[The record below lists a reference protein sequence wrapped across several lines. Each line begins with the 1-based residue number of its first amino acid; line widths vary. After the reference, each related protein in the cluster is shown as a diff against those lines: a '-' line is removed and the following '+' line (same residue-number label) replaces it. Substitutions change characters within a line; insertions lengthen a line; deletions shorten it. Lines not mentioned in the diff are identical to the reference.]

1 MQVIDTSAL
10 ASFLNREAPSILC
23 TLNAQDTL
31 TFFLPC
37 SRLVY
42 RLIYASMLTKPPVV
56 GDLDILLSGG
66 TAAWWVQDS
75 YLEEVI
81 VNFLYV
87 FLGYLTFSALPT
99 IKIIPNLQLL
109 QRTF

>member
-1 MQVIDTSAL
+1 MQVLDTSAL

-42 RLIYASMLTKPPVV
+42 RWIFAIMLTKPPVV
-56 GDLDILLSGG
+56 GDLDILPSGG

-75 YLEEVI
+75 NLEEAI
-81 VNFLYV
+81 ANSPLS
-87 FLGYLTFSALPT
+87 LQSKTSLIFSGCREPFE
-99 IKIIPNLQLL
+99 I
-109 QRTF
+109 

>member
-10 ASFLNREAPSILC
+10 ASFLNREAPSILW

-31 TFFLPC
+31 TFLPC

-42 RLIYASMLTKPPVV
+42 RLIYAIMLTKPPVV
-56 GDLDILLSGG
+56 GDLDILPSGG

-75 YLEEVI
+75 NFEEAI
-81 VNFLYV
+81 MNFLYV
-87 FLGYLTFSALPT
+87 FVGYLTFSALPT
-99 IKIIPNLQLL
+99 IKNIPNLQLL